1 MSDSE
6 RISDPESNPKD
17 IALSDSD
24 PQETREW
31 LEALDAVFEREG
43 VERAHFLIGRLV
55 RRARRKGAHLPY
67 RATTAYINTITEAL
81 QKTSPGDQALEERIR
96 SFIRWNAMAMV
107 VQANRNDPTLGGHIS
122 SFASAATLYDV
133 GFNHFFHARSAA
145 HGGDRTRG
153 ARARGLPG
161 NEGGHSP

>member
-1 MSDSE
+1 M
-6 RISDPESNPKD
+6 SDPETNPKD
-17 IALSDSD
+17 IVHEDSD

-67 RATTAYINTITEAL
+67 RATTAYINTISESL
-81 QKTSPGDQALEERIR
+81 QKVSPGDAALEERIR

-107 VQANRNDPTLGGHIS
+107 VQANRVDPSLGTWLSTGH
-122 SFASAATLYDV
+122 F
-133 GFNHFFHARSAA
+133 
-145 HGGDRTRG
+145 
-153 ARARGLPG
+153 GLRRHPIQ
-161 NEGGHSP
+161 